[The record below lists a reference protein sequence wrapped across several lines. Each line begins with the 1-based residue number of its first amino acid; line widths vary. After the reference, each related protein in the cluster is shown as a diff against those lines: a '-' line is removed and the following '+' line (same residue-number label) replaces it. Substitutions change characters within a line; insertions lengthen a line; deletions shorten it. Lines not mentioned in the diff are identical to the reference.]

1 MNKASFS
8 LAAIITLTG
17 CATTTNN
24 QINLIP
30 MYGGIQKSAA
40 LIEADNAFLKE
51 IDAKGVSRD
60 SSSRYFSSKGWY
72 FYYQGNDA
80 VAMKRFNQAWLL
92 DTNNASA
99 YFGFGSI
106 LGRRRSSIDSVIML
120 MKLAHH
126 HNPSDLPIAS
136 SLAYSFS
143 TKAYQLKL
151 KNDTAWNSYKDTS
164 LNIYASIASNLKFES
179 DYGLQYL
186 ESLIM
191 LAQKEMALRC
201 ISQIDTANLKERLK
215 TRYSFLVSE
224 ANKLP

>member
-1 MNKASFS
+1 MKRVCFP
-8 LAAIITLTG
+8 LAAIIALAG
-17 CATTTNN
+17 CATTANN

-30 MYGGIQKSAA
+30 MYGGVQKSAA
-40 LIEADNAFLKE
+40 LIEADNDFLKAV
-51 IDAKGVSRD
+51 DAKGVPRD
-60 SSSRYFSSKGWY
+60 SSSRYYSSKGWY

-106 LGRRRSSIDSVIML
+106 LGRRRSPIDSVIML

-126 HNPSDLPIAS
+126 HDPSDLPIAA
-136 SLAYSFS
+136 SLAYSFG
-143 TKAYQLKL
+143 TKAYHLKL
-151 KNDTAWNSYKDTS
+151 KNDTTWSLYKDTS
-164 LNIYASIASNLKFES
+164 LNIYASISPNLKLES

-191 LAQKEMALRC
+191 LSQKEMALKC
-201 ISQIDTANLKERLK
+201 ISQIDTASLKSRLK
-215 TRYSFLVSE
+215 AKYSFLVSE
-224 ANKLP
+224 ANKL